1 MVWGLFQE
9 VNLPNKPGLFW
20 LVWLNFQLI
29 QYSEA
34 NTHIHSLARS
44 LFTLTFASMRNL
56 EWQINLTCVSLDCG
70 EKPEYPPHWHGEN
83 IQAPHRKAL
92 PSMVTSR
99 FMNPGFSCCKAK
111 PLRQF
116 WNKFNIILAQKP
128 KLSLNQSSPYT
139 VFRPNLAL
147 SQLAAGW
154 TVVWE
159 CHFMARGKL
168 LLCCSTANMLV
179 LWLIVHISRNND
191 GKQPEHKAQQDGV
204 KLSSLQTSK
213 WLSS

>member
-1 MVWGLFQE
+1 MKQ
-9 VNLPNKPGLFW
+9 
-20 LVWLNFQLI
+20 
-29 QYSEA
+29 
-34 NTHIHSLARS
+34 IHTYRS

-56 EWQINLTCVSLDCG
+56 ELQINLTCVSLDCG

-111 PLRQF
+111 PLRQI